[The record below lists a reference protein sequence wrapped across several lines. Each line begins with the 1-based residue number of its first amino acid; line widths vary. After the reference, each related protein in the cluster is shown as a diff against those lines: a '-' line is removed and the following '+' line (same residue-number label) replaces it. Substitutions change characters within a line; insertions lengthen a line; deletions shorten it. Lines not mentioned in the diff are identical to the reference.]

1 MNDSYAP
8 AIREAILQRDERH
21 LRDILSRIPEKDRD
35 QQVNEPLRGD
45 PPLLSAAATGRVGLT
60 TALLEAGANVH
71 RRDSAGHTALHLA
84 AAYGHAPN
92 VAKLIEHGAQVDART
107 EEYGETPLMR
117 AAQLNR
123 AAAVNTL
130 LDYGA
135 NPDLVNRQG
144 HTAEAM
150 AVGEAQQ
157 VLVAHR
163 ERPLLRQAAG
173 LTTTPDTDDQP
184 RARRRM

>member
-1 MNDSYAP
+1 MAESYAP
-8 AIREAILQRDERH
+8 ALREAIQQRDERH
-21 LRDILSRIPEKDRD
+21 LRDILSRIPEKDRAV
-35 QQVNEPLRGD
+35 QVNED
-45 PPLLSAAATGRVGLT
+45 PLLPSAAAIGRIGLT